1 MLTDGDGEKLLGVA
15 LGYGWHPWRLCGACC
30 SSHMVTL
37 ASNFFQESLL
47 PPVLPDQPEQGV
59 HMPPVLHGASPRN
72 PSPSASQREHQALQ
86 DLIDLAGEGLS
97 TSPRPCSRGLAS
109 SGGTEGK
116 TPDGTLG
123 PALPSGPSLS

>member
-1 MLTDGDGEKLLGVA
+1 
-15 LGYGWHPWRLCGACC
+15 
-30 SSHMVTL
+30 MVTL
-37 ASNFFQESLL
+37 ASNFFQESML
-47 PPVLPDQPEQGV
+47 PPVLPDQPELGV
-59 HMPPVLHGASPRN
+59 RMPPILHSASPRN

-97 TSPRPCSRGLAS
+97 TSPWPCSRGLGG

-116 TPDGTLG
+116 TLDGTRG